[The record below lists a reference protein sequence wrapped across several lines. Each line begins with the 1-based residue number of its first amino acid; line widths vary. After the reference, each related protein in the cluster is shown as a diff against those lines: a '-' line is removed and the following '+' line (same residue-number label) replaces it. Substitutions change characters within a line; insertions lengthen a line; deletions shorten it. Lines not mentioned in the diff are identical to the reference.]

1 MGLGPPLVGQRGRW
15 LWGLALGSDDTEQN
29 PVQARREQ
37 SHEGQERPVGTGW
50 DGVWGR
56 VLGAVMASTKL
67 KFPFCALKRPQL
79 FSQASMLP
87 VSIALGMKEGTEF
100 LLGSETLSGWT
111 MKLTTKTMSVVVE
124 EPGVSLSLMG
134 WKRGLFYF

>member
-1 MGLGPPLVGQRGRW
+1 M
-15 LWGLALGSDDTEQN
+15 
-29 PVQARREQ
+29 QARREQ
-37 SHEGQERPVGTGW
+37 SHEGQERPIGTGW

-100 LLGSETLSGWT
+100 LLGSKTLSGWT
-111 MKLTTKTMSVVVE
+111 MKLTTKAMSVVVE

>member
-1 MGLGPPLVGQRGRW
+1 MGLGPPLVGQRGRR
-15 LWGLALGSDDTEQN
+15 LWGLALGSNDTEQN

-100 LLGSETLSGWT
+100 LLGLETLSRWT
-111 MKLTTKTMSVVVE
+111 MITDHQDYVCGHGKSR
-124 EPGVSLSLMG
+124 VSLSLMG
-134 WKRGLFYF
+134 WKCGLFYF